1 MFLQVKQI
9 RANTKCAR
17 GRMRRRSPWAKGR
30 GVHRGQP
37 PGRSPCGLASIP
49 SLPRAPPFHSTSSPT
64 SLLIPKSRVHTVLI
78 ATQLSTAY
86 IYLSEPTHSQQDKS
100 TSPRAGLFPFS
111 SETFTNRP
119 GTGDSWVPG
128 KLQAV
133 SPRSLF
139 YPSGCGED
147 PVCPLLSWAEG
158 CASIL
163 SSVCADL

>member
-1 MFLQVKQI
+1 MHGD
-9 RANTKCAR
+9 ACAEE
-17 GRMRRRSPWAKGR
+17 GPKIWEKGW
-30 GVHRGQP
+30 GVHRDSP
-37 PGRSPCGLASIP
+37 PGRPPCGLGPVP

-64 SLLIPKSRVHTVLI
+64 SLLIPKSRVRTVLI

-86 IYLSEPTHSQQDKS
+86 IYLSKATRPQQDKS
-100 TSPRAGLFPFS
+100 TSRRAGLFPFS

-119 GTGDSWVPG
+119 GPRDSWVPG
-128 KLQAV
+128 KLQQV

-139 YPSGCGED
+139 CPSGCGED

-163 SSVCADL
+163 PSVCADFEGK